1 MTPSLIAGSFRD
13 PSGFVYTRD
22 GALLRQVNRC
32 FGDEFDAFVAS
43 GLYDELVDAELL
55 IPHRVAPL
63 ALAARDEAHAVLEP
77 EQVPFISYP
86 YEWAFGQLRDAA
98 LLTLEIQRRA
108 LARGF
113 TLRDASAYN
122 VQFRGARPVFIDTL
136 SFERHRDG
144 RPWSAYKQ
152 FCEHFLAP
160 LALMSRRDVRLGHL
174 LRRFL
179 DGVPLELASAMLPVS
194 SWASVGLLI
203 HVHLHARAQRRYE
216 DASVASVAKGRA
228 IGTTA
233 LGALVNSLDATVR
246 DLQWKPEGT
255 TWADYTSDT
264 NYTDQAARA
273 KRDLVA
279 RFLEHARPA
288 TVWDLGANTGDY
300 SRLARQ
306 SARTVIS
313 FDIDP
318 AAVERN
324 YLRARADGDRG
335 LLPLLMDI
343 TNPSPAQGWGHA
355 ERMSLA
361 ERGPADVVMAL
372 ALVHHLA
379 IGGNVPL
386 ASIARCFAGLGER
399 LIIELVP
406 KADSQVQRLLRNRPD
421 IFPEYTREGF
431 ERAFL
436 ERFRILEVQPVEG
449 SERWLYMMVR
459 REESTS

>member
-1 MTPSLIAGSFRD
+1 
-13 PSGFVYTRD
+13 
-22 GALLRQVNRC
+22 
-32 FGDEFDAFVAS
+32 
-43 GLYDELVDAELL
+43 
-55 IPHRVAPL
+55 
-63 ALAARDEAHAVLEP
+63 
-77 EQVPFISYP
+77 
-86 YEWAFGQLRDAA
+86 
-98 LLTLEIQRRA
+98 
-108 LARGF
+108 
-113 TLRDASAYN
+113 
-122 VQFRGARPVFIDTL
+122 
-136 SFERHRDG
+136 
-144 RPWSAYKQ
+144 
-152 FCEHFLAP
+152 
-160 LALMSRRDVRLGHL
+160 MSRRDVRLGHL

-406 KADSQVQRLLRNRPD
+406 KADSQVRRLLRNRPD

-459 REESTS
+459 RQESAS